1 MRKIYLNIFFQ
12 LAALSL
18 IIKVFFFDD
27 VGYDRFALLR
37 SEKLVLLVMFSII
50 VNLLIT
56 FLFFKILNIISS
68 KKIKYLDITSVHLQ
82 GALVNQVLPGLGF
95 VFRYYKLKL
104 YSNINVI
111 VYSISQSIWSF
122 SSLIVYFLSAIILGF
137 LVISSFSRLLFL
149 SISILLILILIIKFR
164 YNFYNIVKKIIY
176 KFKKTSSFINDLKK
190 AKESFFKNKE
200 KFILIFIGFIIL
212 LILECFIFYI
222 ALKFFGI
229 DISIL
234 NSCYIW
240 ITSTLITAIALIN
253 FFGLFEIIVTLSA
266 ALIVP
271 EIDYLL
277 IFAVNLRIIN
287 LVSIILIIIYSL
299 ISKKLKN
306 F

>member
-149 SISILLILILIIKFR
+149 
-164 YNFYNIVKKIIY
+164 
-176 KFKKTSSFINDLKK
+176 
-190 AKESFFKNKE
+190 
-200 KFILIFIGFIIL
+200 
-212 LILECFIFYI
+212 
-222 ALKFFGI
+222 
-229 DISIL
+229 
-234 NSCYIW
+234 
-240 ITSTLITAIALIN
+240 
-253 FFGLFEIIVTLSA
+253 
-266 ALIVP
+266 
-271 EIDYLL
+271 
-277 IFAVNLRIIN
+277 
-287 LVSIILIIIYSL
+287 
-299 ISKKLKN
+299 
-306 F
+306 

>member
-222 ALKFFGI
+222 ALKFLGI

>member
-37 SEKLVLLVMFSII
+37 TEKLVLLVMFSII

-56 FLFFKILNIISS
+56 FLFFRILNIISS

-104 YSNINVI
+104 HSNINVI

>member
-37 SEKLVLLVMFSII
+37 TEKLVLLVMFSII

-56 FLFFKILNIISS
+56 FLFFRILNIISS

-104 YSNINVI
+104 HSNINVI

-176 KFKKTSSFINDLKK
+176 KFKKTSSFINDFKK
-190 AKESFFKNKE
+190 VKELCFKNKE

>member
-1 MRKIYLNIFFQ
+1 MKKIYLNIFFQ

-37 SEKLVLLVMFSII
+37 TEKLVLLVVFSII

-56 FLFFKILNIISS
+56 FLFFKILNVISS

-95 VFRYYKLKL
+95 IFRYYKFKL

-137 LVISSFSRLLFL
+137 LVITSLSRFLFL
-149 SISILLILILIIKFR
+149 SISILLLIILIIKFR

-190 AKESFFKNKE
+190 VKESCLKNKE

-229 DISIL
+229 NISIL

-240 ITSTLITAIALIN
+240 ITSTLITALALIN

-287 LVSIILIIIYSL
+287 LISILLIIVYCL
-299 ISKKLKN
+299 ISKKLIN
-306 F
+306 Q